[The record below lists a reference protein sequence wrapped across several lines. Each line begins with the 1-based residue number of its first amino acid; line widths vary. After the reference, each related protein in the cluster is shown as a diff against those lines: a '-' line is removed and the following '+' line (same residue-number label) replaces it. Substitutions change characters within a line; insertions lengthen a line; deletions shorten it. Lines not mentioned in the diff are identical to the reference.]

1 MRSKP
6 VDLTG
11 GNITKSLIAIALPS
25 MLGMSFQM
33 IYDLVD
39 LFWIGMIS
47 SEAIAGVTIFSA
59 LFWVVSALNDI
70 IGQSSISLISQ
81 NYSRKDTT
89 ATNISIEQ
97 TITFKFFV
105 AFIAASCI
113 AVIMKPVIG
122 LFTGDPVVIQAATD
136 YGYLRLFFLPIMFSS
151 FSVNTALRCIGDART
166 PMKIMIFSSLLNI
179 IIDPILIFDT
189 VPYLSIQGAGLGVF
203 GAAVAT
209 AISQSLAFIV
219 GIFYL
224 FSGKAGVA
232 PRIKGLFSLHWPTD
246 KKLLTIG
253 LPIGLESLLRH
264 LSGLVVLHFVALY
277 GTAAIAAGGIGT
289 RIFSLAFVPLFGLS
303 MAASAMVGQ
312 NLGINNLK
320 RAIKTARV
328 AGFIGAAVMFV
339 FSLVCVLVGEFLIGI
354 FDSTPEVM
362 EMGGSLLLIIAIGL
376 VPLGFSFGLSACF
389 GGSGYNIPF
398 AVSSLTSRWL
408 IQLPIL
414 LIGVYILQFPIVIV
428 WISYAVSDLA
438 ESGILYFY
446 YAQGKWKE
454 KRVF

>member
-1 MRSKP
+1 MNTKTIN
-6 VDLTG
+6 LTEG
-11 GNITKSLIAIALPS
+11 SITKSLLAMALPS

-47 SEAIAGVTIFSA
+47 SEAIAGVTIFTA

-81 NYSRKDTT
+81 NYSRKDTA

-105 AFIAASCI
+105 ALIAAICI
-113 AVIMKPVIG
+113 AFFMKPMLK
-122 LFTGDPVVIQAATD
+122 LFSGDAVVLQSATD

-151 FSVNTALRCIGDART
+151 YSVNTALRCIGDART
-166 PMKIMIFSSLLNI
+166 PMKIMLFSSVINI
-179 IIDPILIFDT
+179 ILDPLLIFDT

-209 AISQSLAFIV
+209 VISQSLAFIV

-224 FSGKAGVA
+224 FSGKTEVT
-232 PRIKGLFSLHWPTD
+232 PKIRGLFCLHWPTD

-253 LPIGLESLLRH
+253 LPIGLESLMRNFA
-264 LSGLVVLHFVALY
+264 GLVVLHFVALY

-312 NLGINNLK
+312 NLGVNK
-320 RAIKTARV
+320 MDRAIKTATA
-328 AGFIGAAVMFV
+328 AGLIGAAATFAFGLICFLMGG
-339 FSLVCVLVGEFLIGI
+339 SLIAI
-354 FDSTPEVM
+354 FDSTPEVI
-362 EMGGSLLLIIAIGL
+362 EMGASLLRIISLGL

-389 GGSGYNIPF
+389 GGSGYNSPF

-414 LIGVYILQFPIVIV
+414 LIGVYLLKLPIVIV
-428 WISYAVSDLA
+428 WISYAISDLA
-438 ESGILYFY
+438 EAGILYY
-446 YAQGKWKE
+446 YFARGKWKS
-454 KRVF
+454 KRVY